1 MSSDGRSGAVLDE
14 VASAQKFADPL
25 GSSGAEA
32 RVAARGAQVRVARS
46 AAGAAEAH
54 DHWRLI
60 PWREA
65 CTLFARL
72 RIGPILLQTCCRA
85 FADGA

>member
-32 RVAARGAQVRVARS
+32 RVAARGAQVRVAQS
-46 AAGAAEAH
+46 PAGGGGG
-54 DHWRLI
+54 I
-60 PWREA
+60 
-65 CTLFARL
+65 
-72 RIGPILLQTCCRA
+72 
-85 FADGA
+85 